1 MARPKTFDRA
11 AMRTEKISLALTQ
24 ADLEGLQA
32 LAQIQG
38 VSVNELLNS
47 CVAVLVKKNSNVIE
61 SFQAAQ
67 AKAKASL
74 VLDIGGGDLDAQN
87 S

>member
-1 MARPKTFDRA
+1 MGRPKTFDRA
-11 AMRTEKISLALTQ
+11 IIRTEKISLALTQ

-47 CVAVLVKKNSNVIE
+47 IVAKIVKKNAPVIKQ
-61 SFQAAQ
+61 FQTAQ
-67 AKAKASL
+67 AQAQAS
-74 VLDIGGGDLDAQN
+74 LDIGGGSDED
-87 S
+87 